1 MCCCLIEFKIDFE
14 AAAVLSPLVD
24 KVGAPVVLG
33 DIFCFDFGLACVKNE
48 GAPAVDMRFAGT
60 VDVLVAGKMVGCD
73 LEICVLPAG
82 ACVG

>member
-1 MCCCLIEFKIDFE
+1 MDFE
-14 AAAVLSPLVD
+14 VAAMLGPPLVD
-24 KVGAPVVLG
+24 KVVAEPVVVLG

-48 GAPAVDMRFAGT
+48 GAVDVIRLAGT
-60 VDVLVAGKMVGCD
+60 VDVLVAGSIVGCD

>member
-1 MCCCLIEFKIDFE
+1 MDFDV
-14 AAAVLSPLVD
+14 AAVLRPLVD

-33 DIFCFDFGLACVKNE
+33 DIFCFDFGLACVMNE
-48 GAPAVDMRFAGT
+48 GAAVDMRFAGT